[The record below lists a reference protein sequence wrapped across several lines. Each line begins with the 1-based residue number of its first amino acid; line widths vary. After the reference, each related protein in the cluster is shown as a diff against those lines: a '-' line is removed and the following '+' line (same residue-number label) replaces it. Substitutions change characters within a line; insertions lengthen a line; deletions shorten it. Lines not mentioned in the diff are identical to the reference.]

1 MCLALIC
8 FSVFVFRRVHQRCG
22 QPYHSVDSPSWV
34 PLPSVAK
41 ERHQA
46 VAAALWSH
54 VFPFLCSMRLS
65 QTPPPQL
72 ADAAAGQGNRENE
85 LLFSQ
90 GLSLHGC
97 LFSVG
102 SALKELNRR
111 ELYECAV
118 VLMHTSRT
126 THQCVFFI
134 DFDKYYD
141 LLSLSCSVSVA
152 LLKVEMWEQ
161 MCKI

>member
-1 MCLALIC
+1 MCLALNC
-8 FSVFVFRRVHQRCG
+8 FSVFPFRRVHQRCS
-22 QPYHSVDSPSWV
+22 QPSHSVNSPSWV

-54 VFPFLCSMRLS
+54 FFPFLCSMRLS

-72 ADAAAGQGNRENE
+72 ADAAAGQGNGENE

-102 SALKELNRR
+102 SALKEPNRR

-126 THQCVFFI
+126 THQCFLYIYICIFFFLRNI
-134 DFDKYYD
+134 MT
-141 LLSLSCSVSVA
+141 CSHFLA
-152 LLKVEMWEQ
+152 L
-161 MCKI
+161 

>member
-1 MCLALIC
+1 MAFIC
-8 FSVFVFRRVHQRCG
+8 FSLSLFRRVHQRCG
-22 QPYHSVDSPSWV
+22 QPSHSVESPGWA

-46 VAAALWSH
+46 VAATLWSH
-54 VFPFLCSMRLS
+54 FFPFLCSMRLS

-72 ADAAAGQGNRENE
+72 ADAAAGQGNGENE

-102 SALKELNRR
+102 CALKELNRR
-111 ELYECAV
+111 EFCASDAHIHNNSSV
-118 VLMHTSRT
+118 CVCWVFLF
-126 THQCVFFI
+126 VFF
-134 DFDKYYD
+134 FGWGG
-141 LLSLSCSVSVA
+141 LSCLRITKMRNVGINV
-152 LLKVEMWEQ
+152 
-161 MCKI
+161 

>member
-1 MCLALIC
+1 MHLALIC
-8 FSVFVFRRVHQRCG
+8 LSVSLFRRVHQRCG
-22 QPYHSVDSPSWV
+22 QPSHSVDSPGWV

-54 VFPFLCSMRLS
+54 FFPFLCSMRLS

-102 SALKELNRR
+102 YALKELNRR
-111 ELYECAV
+111 EFCACAA
-118 VLMHTSRT
+118 VLMHTSTT
-126 THQCVFFI
+126 THQCVFF
-134 DFDKYYD
+134 FCFFFGGAG
-141 LLSLSCSVSVA
+141 LSCSRLRNVGMNV
-152 LLKVEMWEQ
+152 
-161 MCKI
+161 